1 MHLSFG
7 IRLSLVLAAALV
19 AVIVG
24 MTTGLLAR
32 WDGARTP
39 ACIMRGGAASGIAMT
54 LMVLV
59 LTSLGA
65 LG

>member
-1 MHLSFG
+1 MGLSFG
-7 IRLSLVLAAALV
+7 VRLLLVLAAALA
-19 AVIVG
+19 AVIIG
-24 MTTGLLAR
+24 MMTVMLAH

-39 ACIMRGGAASGIAMT
+39 ACIMRGGAAFGIAMT